1 MKEYKIERYD
11 EHKATAEELK
21 AYYDFF
27 MEILSEARPD
37 EPKRPY
43 DKFIKQV
50 LIHSKSMLIKRWVIW
65 ENKRIIAYA
74 IIYKTLDGE
83 NQHFPEVDIFVLP
96 PFRRQGIGRLMLAKL
111 NEECIKLNCTKLEFS
126 TFSNTPCGSEFLS
139 AIGAENCTTE
149 YVNQMIVKDLDIK
162 LMESWM
168 TKASERAMDYEID
181 LWVDAYPEIELE
193 AFTKLYNDFWNS
205 IPTGSLDYEYE
216 ELTPERLRNEMDSKI
231 KRGWKNWIMVA
242 KHKSSG
248 EYAGFTSLIFTG
260 FNPEM
265 LNQGNTGVAIAH
277 RNKGLGRWLKA
288 ALVKLVLSEM
298 PNVKKIRSEN
308 DTTNTPMLNINN
320 QMGFKPIYSESYW
333 KVTIENVVEYLKK
346 INFKE
351 DGE

>member
-1 MKEYKIERYD
+1 MKDYLIVKYNEQ
-11 EHKATAEELK
+11 KASEKELR

-50 LIHSKSMLIKRWVIW
+50 LVHSNSMLVKRWVIW
-65 ENKRIIAYA
+65 EEEKIIAYA

-96 PFRRQGIGRLMLAKL
+96 PWRRQGIGRLMLAKL
-111 NEECIKLNCTKLEFS
+111 NAECIKEKCTKLEFS
-126 TFSNTPCGSEFLS
+126 SFSTTPCGSMFLE
-139 AIGAENCTTE
+139 AIGAEKCTTE
-149 YVNQMIVKDLDIK
+149 YVNQMLMQELDMR
-162 LMESWM
+162 LMDAWIA
-168 TKASERAMDYEID
+168 KAAERALDYEID
-181 LWVDAYPEIELE
+181 LWEDEYPINELE
-193 AFTKLYNDFWNS
+193 GFTKLYNDFWNS

-216 ELTPERLRNEMDSKI
+216 ELTPKRLRNEMDSKV

-242 KHKSSG
+242 KHKTTG
-248 EYAGFTSLIFTG
+248 DYAGFTSLIFTG

-265 LNQGNTGVAIAH
+265 LNQGNTGVSVEY

-288 ALVKLVLSEM
+288 ALIKHVLTEM
-298 PNVKKIRSEN
+298 PGIKKIRSEN
-308 DTTNTPMLNINN
+308 DVTNKPMLNINN

-333 KVTIENVVEYLKK
+333 QIKTEEVDKYLK
-346 INFKE
+346 NL
-351 DGE
+351 DTPSP

>member
-1 MKEYKIERYD
+1 MREYKIVRYN
-11 EHKATAEELK
+11 EQQANEKELR

-27 MEILSEARPD
+27 MEILAEARPD

-50 LIHSKSMLIKRWVIW
+50 LVHSKSMLIKRWVIW
-65 ENKRIIAYA
+65 ENEQIIAYA

-83 NQHFPEVDIFVLP
+83 NQHFPEVDVFVLP
-96 PFRRQGIGRLMLAKL
+96 LFRRKGIGRLMLAKL

-139 AIGAENCTTE
+139 AIGAEKCTTE
-149 YVNQMIVKDLDIK
+149 YVNQMLVKDLDMK
-162 LMESWM
+162 LLDEWIAR
-168 TKASERAMDYEID
+168 ASERATDYEIE
-181 LWVDAYPEIELE
+181 LWVNEYPETELE
-193 AFTKLYNDFWNS
+193 GFTKLYNDFWNS

-216 ELTPERLRNEMDSKI
+216 ELTPERVKNEMDSKN

-242 KHKSSG
+242 KHKISG
-248 EYAGFTSLIFTG
+248 EYAGFTSLLYTG

-265 LNQGNTGVAIAH
+265 LNQGNTGVAIKH

-288 ALVKLVLSEM
+288 ALIKRVLSEIRE
-298 PNVKKIRSEN
+298 VKKIRSEN
-308 DTTNTPMLNINN
+308 DVTNKPMLNINN

-333 KVTIENVVEYLKK
+333 QITTEEVNKYL
-346 INFKE
+346 NT
-351 DGE
+351 